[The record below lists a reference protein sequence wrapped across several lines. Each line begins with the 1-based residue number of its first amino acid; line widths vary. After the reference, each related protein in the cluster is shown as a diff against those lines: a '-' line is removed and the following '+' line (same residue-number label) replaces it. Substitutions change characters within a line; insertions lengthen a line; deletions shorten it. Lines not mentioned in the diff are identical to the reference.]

1 MSNEKSINSNHEKV
15 FDSESL
21 MQEAHERNRELAAER
36 ERNAAEKNS
45 ENLESARR
53 EALER
58 ASSSEKESVKPE
70 KSVETSPAQR
80 RGPASKRERDA
91 SFNATMAE
99 VRAQMSAPSRMFSNV
114 IHHPAVE
121 KVSDVVGGTIARPNA
136 IASGAVFSFI
146 FTLAIYLIARF
157 NGYPLSGTETI
168 ASFLLGCVLGLIFD
182 YLRLLVLGKK

>member
-1 MSNEKSINSNHEKV
+1 MSNEKNINSSHEKV

-21 MQEAHERNRELAAER
+21 MQEAHERNRGLAAER
-36 ERNAAEKNS
+36 ERNAAERSS
-45 ENLESARR
+45 EDLESARR

-58 ASSSEKESVKPE
+58 ASSSEKESARAE
-70 KSVETSPAQR
+70 KSLDTSPAQR

-91 SFNATMAE
+91 SFNATMTE
-99 VRAQMSAPSRMFSNV
+99 VRSQMSAPSRMFSNI
-114 IHHPAVE
+114 IHHPAIE
-121 KVSDVVGGTIARPNA
+121 KTSDVVGSTIARPNA

-146 FTLAIYLIARF
+146 FTLAIYLVARF

-168 ASFLLGCVLGLIFD
+168 ASFLIGWVLGLIFD

>member
-1 MSNEKSINSNHEKV
+1 MSNEKNINSSHEKV

-21 MQEAHERNRELAAER
+21 MQEAHERNRGLAAER
-36 ERNAAEKNS
+36 ERNAAERSS
-45 ENLESARR
+45 EDLESARR

-58 ASSSEKESVKPE
+58 ASSSEKESARAE
-70 KSVETSPAQR
+70 KSLDTSPAQR

-91 SFNATMAE
+91 SFNATMTE
-99 VRAQMSAPSRMFSNV
+99 VRSQMSAPSRMFSNI
-114 IHHPAVE
+114 IHHPAIE
-121 KVSDVVGGTIARPNA
+121 KTSDVVGSTIARPKA

-146 FTLAIYLIARF
+146 FTLAIYLVARF

-168 ASFLLGCVLGLIFD
+168 ASFLIGWVLGLIFD